1 MLAQA
6 GIGPRSMTKK
16 VTSNNTI
23 EKTTE
28 DFKKLSIQVSLNGL
42 SFCVLDTI
50 SQTVLQ
56 SKNLFFDK
64 ELSPYN
70 LQMELQAFLEE
81 HTISQQHFSEVTVIH
96 KNQLFSLVPKSLF
109 QEDELTHYL
118 KFNTR
123 ILANDHLAFDELK
136 RYDLI
141 NVYVP
146 FVNINNY
153 IFDLFGEFEYQHH
166 GSVLINLLLNG
177 HNSAKTPICFVYVSD
192 NQMDVTVLSQKKLL
206 FYNNFKY
213 TTKEDFIYYLLFTL
227 EQLSLDPESIIL
239 KLFGAIRPNDE
250 LYDLCY
256 RYIKEVSMYTPKNK
270 IDFGPDADTES
281 VDFTV
286 LSTL

>member
-1 MLAQA
+1 M
-6 GIGPRSMTKK
+6 IKK
-16 VTSNNTI
+16 VTSSNTI

-50 SQTVLQ
+50 SNTVLQ
-56 SKNLFFDK
+56 SKKLFFDK

-70 LQMELQAFLEE
+70 LQKELQAFLEQFQ
-81 HTISQQHFSEVTVIH
+81 IAKQRFSEVVVIH

-109 QEDELTHYL
+109 KEDELAHYL
-118 KFNTR
+118 KFNTK
-123 ILANDHLAFDELK
+123 ILANNHLAFDEIK
-136 RYDLI
+136 SYDLF

-166 GSVLINLLLNG
+166 GSILINSLLNG
-177 HNSAKTPICFVYVSD
+177 HISTKSPICFVYISENHLDLIVI
-192 NQMDVTVLSQKKLL
+192 SQKKLL
-206 FYNNFKY
+206 FYNNFNY
-213 TTKEDFIYYLLFTL
+213 ATKEDFIYYLLFTL

-239 KLFGAIRPNDE
+239 KLFGRVGPKDD
-250 LYDLCY
+250 LYDLCC
-256 RYIKEVSMYTPKNK
+256 RYVKDVSMYVPKNSVGIGTN
-270 IDFGPDADTES
+270 IDRES

>member
-1 MLAQA
+1 
-6 GIGPRSMTKK
+6 MTKK
-16 VTSNNTI
+16 VKSNNPI

-70 LQMELQAFLEE
+70 LQMELQTFLEQYE
-81 HTISQQHFSEVTVIH
+81 ISQQRYSEVTVIH

-109 QEDELTHYL
+109 KEDELAHYL
-118 KFNTR
+118 KFNTK

-136 RYDLI
+136 SFDLY

-166 GSVLINLLLNG
+166 GSVLIHSLLNG
-177 HNSAKTPICFVYVSD
+177 HNSTKSPICFVYVSE
-192 NQMDVTVLSQKKLL
+192 NQMDLIVISQKKLL

-239 KLFGAIRPNDE
+239 KLFGAVGPKDE
-250 LYDLCY
+250 LYHLCY
-256 RYIKEVSMYTPKNK
+256 RYVKEVSMYIPKNK
-270 IDFGPDADTES
+270 VDFGPNTDTES